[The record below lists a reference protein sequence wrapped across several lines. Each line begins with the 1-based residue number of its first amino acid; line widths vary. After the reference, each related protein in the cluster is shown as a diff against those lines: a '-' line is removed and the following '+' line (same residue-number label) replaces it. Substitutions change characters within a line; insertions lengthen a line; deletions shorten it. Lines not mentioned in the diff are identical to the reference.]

1 MNSSSHIIPIAGER
15 SIPFGKSNAART
27 TKFQCRQLQ
36 RLFTV
41 LNFPVLPQLAWKS
54 AGTAIV
60 IVGSRYTI
68 SDFAN
73 MQAFLH
79 GLVDIDGFLGPEDT
93 HDYVVMLLNTFAD

>member
-1 MNSSSHIIPIAGER
+1 MNSSSHIIPVAGER
-15 SIPFGKSNAART
+15 SIPFGKSDVSRT

-41 LNFPVLPQLAWKS
+41 LKFPVLPELAWKS

-60 IVGSRYTI
+60 IVGSRYTL
-68 SDFAN
+68 SHFAN

-79 GLVDIDGFLGPEDT
+79 GLLDIDDSFSPEET
-93 HDYVVMLLNTFAD
+93 HDHVVMLLNTFAD